1 MRKSTSLKD
10 KVLYLLSLK
19 NKILTFNTYISSRNN
34 RNQPMKGYTKEII
47 LNKLI
52 ESCLTFD
59 AKLFKTYLQSEI
71 VITDAT
77 DKKKFYGF
85 FEKMLITAK
94 SNSVEPMSFKI
105 EMPHWEDG
113 GNMKYYNL
121 YDSVHKHPRLSLR
134 VKESENSVY
143 IETMPF

>member
-1 MRKSTSLKD
+1 MKQPLEQ
-10 KVLYLLSLK
+10 
-19 NKILTFNTYISSRNN
+19 SS
-34 RNQPMKGYTKEII
+34 KEII
-47 LNKLI
+47 LKKLI

-59 AKLFKTYLQSEI
+59 AKLFKPYLQSEI

-94 SNSVEPMSFKI
+94 SNSVEPMNFKI
-105 EMPHWEDG
+105 EMPDWEDEE
-113 GNMKYYNL
+113 NTKHYNL
-121 YDSVHKHPRLSLR
+121 YDSVHKHSRLSLR
-134 VKESENSVY
+134 VKESENSIY

>member
-1 MRKSTSLKD
+1 ME
-10 KVLYLLSLK
+10 
-19 NKILTFNTYISSRNN
+19 
-34 RNQPMKGYTKEII
+34 GYTKETI

-52 ESCLTFD
+52 KSCLTFD
-59 AKLFKTYLQSEI
+59 AKLFKPYLHSEI

-77 DKKKFYGF
+77 DKKKFYSF

-105 EMPHWEDG
+105 EMPDWGDEADTKH
-113 GNMKYYNL
+113 YNL
-121 YDSVHKHPRLSLR
+121 FDSVHKHSRLSLR
-134 VKESENSVY
+134 VKESENSIC

>member
-1 MRKSTSLKD
+1 MKESTK
-10 KVLYLLSLK
+10 
-19 NKILTFNTYISSRNN
+19 
-34 RNQPMKGYTKEII
+34 QII

-59 AKLFKTYLQSEI
+59 AKLFKPYLQSEI

-94 SNSVEPMSFKI
+94 SNSVEPMNFKI
-105 EMPHWEDG
+105 EIPDWEDEE
-113 GNMKYYNL
+113 NMKHYNF
-121 YDSVHKHPRLSLR
+121 YDSLHKHSRLCIR
-134 VKESENSVY
+134 VKETDNQVY
-143 IETMPF
+143 LDTMPF

>member
-1 MRKSTSLKD
+1 ME
-10 KVLYLLSLK
+10 
-19 NKILTFNTYISSRNN
+19 
-34 RNQPMKGYTKEII
+34 GYTKEII

-59 AKLFKTYLQSEI
+59 AKLFIPYLQSEI

-77 DKKKFYGF
+77 DKRRFYGF

-94 SNSVEPMSFKI
+94 SNSVEPMNFKI
-105 EMPHWEDG
+105 EMPDWEDEE
-113 GNMKYYNL
+113 NIKHYNL
-121 YDSVHKHPRLSLR
+121 YDSIHKHPRLGLR
-134 VKESENSVY
+134 VRDFENSVY

>member
-1 MRKSTSLKD
+1 ME
-10 KVLYLLSLK
+10 
-19 NKILTFNTYISSRNN
+19 
-34 RNQPMKGYTKEII
+34 GYTKEII

-59 AKLFKTYLQSEI
+59 AKLFIPYLQSEI

-77 DKKKFYGF
+77 NKRRFYGF

-105 EMPHWEDG
+105 EMPDWEDEEDT
-113 GNMKYYNL
+113 KHYNF
-121 YDSVHKHPRLSLR
+121 YDCVRKHSRLSLR
-134 VKESENSVY
+134 VRESENSIY